1 MSSIFL
7 VTLCILKFHI
17 VYNIDMNKEFIRN
30 RIYSIRNANNIS
42 ARNLSLELGMSSEY
56 VNQLEGGRLNPSIDF
71 LVNFCNYFNLSL
83 SDFFDTKTNYPTKL
97 KELIAELNKLND
109 EELDLIFK
117 FATYL
122 NSKK

>member
-1 MSSIFL
+1 M
-7 VTLCILKFHI
+7 TLCILKFHI

-117 FATYL
+117 LATYL

>member
-1 MSSIFL
+1 
-7 VTLCILKFHI
+7 
-17 VYNIDMNKEFIRN
+17 MNKDFIRN

-71 LVNFCNYFNLSL
+71 LINFCNHFDLSL
-83 SDFFDTKTNYPTKL
+83 SDFFDTKINYPTKL
-97 KELIAELNKLND
+97 KELITELNKLND
-109 EELDLIFK
+109 EELGLIYELTRYF
-117 FATYL
+117 